1 MNSFEAE
8 VLFRFTTVVPS
19 AAAEALTAL
28 GLQYE
33 TIPTEDPDED
43 TAFGLVRGTTEL
55 DENELFAWLL
65 HIIVPFNGDV
75 VQWKVAGLKAG
86 EQQ

>member
-8 VLFRFTTVVPS
+8 VLFRFTTVVPN

-28 GLQYE
+28 GLHYE

-43 TAFGLVRGTTEL
+43 TAFGLVSGTTEL
-55 DENELFAWLL
+55 NEDELPAWLL
-65 HIIVPFNGDV
+65 LVIAPFDGDV
-75 VQWKVAGLKAG
+75 VQWSLEGRH
-86 EQQ
+86 

>member
-28 GLQYE
+28 GLHYQ
-33 TIPTEDPDED
+33 TTPTEDPDED
-43 TAFGLVRGTTEL
+43 TAFGLVSGTTEL
-55 DENELFAWLL
+55 NEDELPAWLL
-65 HIIVPFNGDV
+65 HVIAPFDGDV
-75 VQWKVAGLKAG
+75 VQWSLEGRH
-86 EQQ
+86 

>member
-8 VLFRFTTVVPS
+8 ILFRFTTVVPS

-28 GLQYE
+28 GLHYE

-43 TAFGLVRGTTEL
+43 TAFGLVSGMTTL
-55 DENELFAWLL
+55 GENELDAWLL
-65 HIIVPFNGDV
+65 HVITPFDGDV
-75 VQWKVAGLKAG
+75 VQWSLEK
-86 EQQ
+86 